1 MSRRVIVGVMGPGEG
16 ATPEVCVVARALGEK
31 IARAGWVLLTGGRNV
46 GVMRAATVGA
56 QQAGGL
62 TIGILPEATATAAI
76 PELDIVIPTGLGQA
90 RNVINVLA
98 SQVVVGCGWGAG
110 TTSELALAIKFGKP
124 VIMLEMPLVAQTFF
138 QHLSPLVQV
147 VQTSD
152 EVVDRIHEYL
162 RHDNQSM
169 SNEVYD

>member
-16 ATPEVCVVARALGEK
+16 ASPDICRVARVLGEK

-56 QQAGGL
+56 HQAGGL
-62 TIGILPEATATAAI
+62 TIGILPEATPAAAV

-124 VIMLEMPLVAQTFF
+124 VILLEMPLVAQTFF
-138 QHLSPLVQV
+138 QHLSPQV
-147 VQTSD
+147 HLAQTPD
-152 EVVDRIHEYL
+152 EVISYISTRLTTDS
-162 RHDNQSM
+162 QSG
-169 SNEVYD
+169 